1 MEFDEFLQMMAKQM
15 QCTDSPDELIEAFQ
29 VFDETK
35 SGFISVAEFRSVMT
49 TLGERLTDD
58 DVDEMIADTGL
69 GGNGYIRY
77 KGILNTSINF
87 IDFFFDRGF
96 YIYGLTRYLYNIV
109 WWIFAE
115 MINLS
120 Y

>member
-1 MEFDEFLQMMAKQM
+1 MFFKGISQIFNERWFIQCHIFHSGNGDVEFDEFLQMMAKQM

-35 SGFISVAEFRSVMT
+35 SGLISVAEFRSVMT

-77 KGILNTSINF
+77 KGTCILNTSVNF
-87 IDFFFDRGF
+87 ID
-96 YIYGLTRYLYNIV
+96 
-109 WWIFAE
+109 
-115 MINLS
+115 
-120 Y
+120 

>member
-49 TLGERLTDD
+49 TLGERLTDN

-109 WWIFAE
+109 W
-115 MINLS
+115 
-120 Y
+120 

>member
-77 KGILNTSINF
+77 KGILNTSINLL
-87 IDFFFDRGF
+87 IFFDRGF
-96 YIYGLTRYLYNIV
+96 YINGLIRYLYNIV
-109 WWIFAE
+109 W
-115 MINLS
+115 
-120 Y
+120 